1 MSLHDP
7 RKQSL
12 YFSAAILRDVAREAK
27 RLDRSASW
35 VLQRAWMSARREIQ
49 KLRPRG
55 PGADAT
61 ADPPE

>member
-12 YFSAAILRDVAREAK
+12 YFSAAILEDVAREAR

-35 VLQRAWMSARREIQ
+35 VLQRAWLSARLEIR
-49 KLRPRG
+49 KLRPRE
-55 PGADAT
+55 PAADAT

>member
-12 YFSAAILRDVAREAK
+12 YFSAAILQDVAREAR

-55 PGADAT
+55 AAADAT
-61 ADPPE
+61 ADPRE

>member
-12 YFSAAILRDVAREAK
+12 YFSAAILRDVAREAR

-35 VLQRAWMSARREIQ
+35 VLQRAWMNARGEIK
-49 KLRPRG
+49 KLLPRG
-55 PGADAT
+55 AP